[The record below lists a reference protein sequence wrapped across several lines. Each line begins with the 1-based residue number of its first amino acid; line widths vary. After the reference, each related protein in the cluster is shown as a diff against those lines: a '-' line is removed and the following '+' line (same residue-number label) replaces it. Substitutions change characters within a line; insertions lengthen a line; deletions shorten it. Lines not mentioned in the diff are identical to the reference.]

1 MSKLPLR
8 FEYWKSN
15 NNRQW
20 YWRLKAGNNE
30 PLCQSE
36 GYKSKA
42 SVVKAY
48 HAIFDFESTPVMVD
62 LEAEAFAKIK
72 ESIVTPK
79 KLAERLEVIRAS
91 RKPKRVCDSINR
103 NWP

>member
-15 NNRQW
+15 KNRQW

-36 GYKSKA
+36 GYKSKE

-62 LEAEAFAKIK
+62 INAEAYAKFKKAVEAE
-72 ESIVTPK
+72 
-79 KLAERLEVIRAS
+79 
-91 RKPKRVCDSINR
+91 KPKRVCDSINR